1 MWPVAPTLECVVH
14 AGRVVGAWEVAAL
27 GLPCEVLSSYS
38 LTPLDIVLG
47 TPKSSSTIILY
58 VPAQKRLHQ
67 EAK

>member
-27 GLPCEVLSSYS
+27 GLPC